1 MVKPREYE
9 PPATA
14 IRTKEKLNN
23 ESKVTMYCNPLLYF
37 GISSRRRYLC
47 KQRVSVPLREG
58 LTAYHFR

>member
-1 MVKPREYE
+1 
-9 PPATA
+9 
-14 IRTKEKLNN
+14 
-23 ESKVTMYCNPLLYF
+23 MYCNPLLYF